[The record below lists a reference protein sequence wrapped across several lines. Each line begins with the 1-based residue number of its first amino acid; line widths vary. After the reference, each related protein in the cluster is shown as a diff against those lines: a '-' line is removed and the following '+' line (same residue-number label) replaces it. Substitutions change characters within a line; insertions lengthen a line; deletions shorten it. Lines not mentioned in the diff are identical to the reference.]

1 MEVCCGGLMVLCC
14 MWSLKFLVLAGL
26 VIGGFSFVCFRKKC
40 QCQSC
45 ITAPDDKLA

>member
-26 VIGGFSFVCFRKKC
+26 VIGGFSFVCLER
-40 QCQSC
+40 SANVNHVSLPLM
-45 ITAPDDKLA
+45 IS